1 MIVKFNSPLLPCSA
15 FSPLHFALYYGLLN
29 KTYLKI
35 SQYGQIL
42 D

>member
-15 FSPLHFALYYGLLN
+15 LSLLLFALYYGLLN

-35 SQYGQIL
+35 SQYG
-42 D
+42 